1 MGVWSGGRVWIFS
14 ICWFQW
20 YKCSHLANFS
30 YLGDITECGV
40 GENVHKHHSWAGASL
55 SYSKLAPTHT
65 HHCMGP
71 CPRFTESQP
80 WGLGPGSL
88 SFNRPSRL
96 LRGSQKFAKH
106 CVCVVCKN
114 HLGSQQ
120 APRFPA
126 EVKVQSM
133 RTPKWATLL
142 KPQILLH
149 KGSTGVG
156 GRVLQCGNSSVEST
170 DFKAEIKKDS
180 NNTFEERPATG
191 ITKIWKNEFLVNPRI
206 PEENCSEVSCE
217 LAKK

>member
-1 MGVWSGGRVWIFS
+1 MGPEIHAKCLTSGFLGMGVWSGGRVWIFS

-71 CPRFTESQP
+71 CPRYTESQP

-106 CVCVVCKN
+106 CVCVVCKIIMEVSRLLGFLQRWKCSRWRCLN
-114 HLGSQQ
+114 ELLCWSHRFFYTKGVLGS
-120 APRFPA
+120 
-126 EVKVQSM
+126 
-133 RTPKWATLL
+133 
-142 KPQILLH
+142 
-149 KGSTGVG
+149 GVMYF
-156 GRVLQCGNSSVEST
+156 NVET
-170 DFKAEIKKDS
+170 HQ
-180 NNTFEERPATG
+180 
-191 ITKIWKNEFLVNPRI
+191 
-206 PEENCSEVSCE
+206 
-217 LAKK
+217 